1 MLLGVEVVDETT
13 KELFVCL
20 SINFIP
26 LVCMVSGI
34 ISVMFVPPHR
44 HVLQGTDDFTEGVS
58 FPPKTGPLF
67 LETEGGCDGSE
78 TLFG

>member
-44 HVLQGTDDFTEGVS
+44 HVLQGTDDFTEGAVWHTS
-58 FPPKTGPLF
+58 DKVLCRSHLVLTCPH
-67 LETEGGCDGSE
+67 
-78 TLFG
+78 

>member
-44 HVLQGTDDFTEGVS
+44 HVLQGTDDFTEGLLLRRS
-58 FPPKTGPLF
+58 HCPPRRATPTPSKTA
-67 LETEGGCDGSE
+67 T
-78 TLFG
+78 